1 MYKYLDIINVSI
13 FLTSLYMILSNLM
26 SSKYKKVI
34 FQAVIIISII
44 VLKLSIILNVK
55 NLDDRFFYNYI
66 SDLMS
71 LIFLVQLDLY
81 NVNKKYKK
89 YILVL
94 NYLFTLSLLFL
105 NIHMEGK
112 LYSTIIDIY
121 VLMINLYLIS
131 AYIFKKRFKIKY
143 LLYFIYFGQVFAQ
156 LILVEN
162 IYIRNISTV
171 ISLLSSIHILVKV
184 FRLYVKNYYDKSIDI
199 ISKINRSNINI
210 KMHEEKLNL
219 EKVINQDI
227 NAMINKKEKLLDLI
241 FSNSKKCMFLINSEG
256 YIVNEDIS
264 FYKVWDEY
272 VGYEYDINLEF
283 FYKNSLCENLDFL
296 HNIETCKKIFKEI
309 ECEIEDKKGRIFNYK
324 YVPVKLNDSKIMVVC
339 IMTDITYI
347 KKIEMKIRDNDTK
360 YKKIIDNMPYSVLIT
375 NKEEILYNNNKNDY
389 IDFNKD
395 DIKNIILGDYPNKE
409 LYYTHTNGIDACL
422 SIDKISYTDNDF
434 KNLLIIKDITSYKN
448 LLRKIEHSKN
458 KYESLVN
465 IIPEGIYVLD
475 FENKSLKYANNAFLK
490 MLGTDNISQIDIE
503 NLNKNIIITSGN
515 MNDTVKY
522 RKDTIINNYGENIN
536 IEYGGMLLNVD
547 KNIKM
552 IGIVRDIT
560 EQVKSEIIEKDIQE
574 KEMLN
579 KSKNEF
585 FINMSH
591 ELKTPLNLIH
601 SSNQLIESVYKKEL
615 EENNNIEILDS
626 INIVKKH
633 VNILMTL
640 IDNIIEL
647 AKLQSDFHHIE
658 KDYYNIVD
666 ISEDIVDEFANF
678 IRDEDI
684 NIVFDTDEEEKI
696 ANVDP
701 NDIEKVI
708 LMLLSIVVKYSNK
721 NSNIN
726 FELSSRNSFIIMKI
740 KNTGGYDY
748 NKYINDSERKVLDIS
763 LTLAKLI
770 MDLYEGS
777 INIKTEPN
785 NIEINV
791 SLKIDYDI
799 KFYKTRIKS
808 KQEGFVYSE
817 YKKICSF

>member
-171 ISLLSSIHILVKV
+171 ISLLSSINILVKV

-347 KKIEMKIRDNDTK
+347 KKIEMEIRDNDTK
-360 YKKIIDNMPYSVLIT
+360 YK
-375 NKEEILYNNNKNDY
+375 NN
-389 IDFNKD
+389 
-395 DIKNIILGDYPNKE
+395 
-409 LYYTHTNGIDACL
+409 
-422 SIDKISYTDNDF
+422 
-434 KNLLIIKDITSYKN
+434 
-448 LLRKIEHSKN
+448 R
-458 KYESLVN
+458 
-465 IIPEGIYVLD
+465 
-475 FENKSLKYANNAFLK
+475 
-490 MLGTDNISQIDIE
+490 
-503 NLNKNIIITSGN
+503 
-515 MNDTVKY
+515 
-522 RKDTIINNYGENIN
+522 
-536 IEYGGMLLNVD
+536 
-547 KNIKM
+547 
-552 IGIVRDIT
+552 
-560 EQVKSEIIEKDIQE
+560 
-574 KEMLN
+574 
-579 KSKNEF
+579 
-585 FINMSH
+585 
-591 ELKTPLNLIH
+591 
-601 SSNQLIESVYKKEL
+601 
-615 EENNNIEILDS
+615 
-626 INIVKKH
+626 
-633 VNILMTL
+633 
-640 IDNIIEL
+640 
-647 AKLQSDFHHIE
+647 
-658 KDYYNIVD
+658 
-666 ISEDIVDEFANF
+666 
-678 IRDEDI
+678 
-684 NIVFDTDEEEKI
+684 
-696 ANVDP
+696 
-701 NDIEKVI
+701 
-708 LMLLSIVVKYSNK
+708 
-721 NSNIN
+721 
-726 FELSSRNSFIIMKI
+726 
-740 KNTGGYDY
+740 
-748 NKYINDSERKVLDIS
+748 
-763 LTLAKLI
+763 
-770 MDLYEGS
+770 
-777 INIKTEPN
+777 
-785 NIEINV
+785 
-791 SLKIDYDI
+791 
-799 KFYKTRIKS
+799 
-808 KQEGFVYSE
+808 
-817 YKKICSF
+817 